1 LWLKSIKFPFSK
13 KKFASLPFDLS
24 CVFPTYDLMKG
35 GAVFVRA
42 THNSSSSS
50 IYDIAKFSVPEENLR
65 LIMTDLCLLF
75 LFTARAYVLSQPEPS
90 KLVG

>member
-1 LWLKSIKFPFSK
+1 
-13 KKFASLPFDLS
+13 
-24 CVFPTYDLMKG
+24 MKG

-50 IYDIAKFSVPEENLR
+50 IYDIAKFSVPEENMK

-75 LFTARAYVLSQPEPS
+75 LFTARAYVLSQQ
-90 KLVG
+90 